1 MDIITFA
8 QQIVESLNTHNMK
21 PILIAVL
28 ALFIM
33 GCNSPASQGASNT
46 NDSAPTPATPMAVR
60 DNSPAEAP
68 DITLTLSGIQAGS
81 PVSLI
86 GHLNEQR
93 FRADSTV
100 VGQGGVIHFQR
111 SEPYLPGFYYILVP
125 QQAVVQLL
133 IDKDQTM
140 QLQADAGDV
149 VGTMQVE
156 GNLENEILYQNL
168 QFEQNQSPKF
178 DAISSQLQGQQKGS
192 AEYERLTAERSALIQ
207 ERKAHLQSLF
217 EQYPNTFFT
226 SYKRAGQN
234 PDLREPKRPDGSIDT
249 EAQVYYFRQD
259 FWNGVDFTD
268 ERLLRTPVIFNKLNR
283 YITELTAQNPD
294 SLRAATKF
302 LMDKVVDNEATKE
315 YLKFFANWI
324 TLKYEPTKTTLMD
337 AEAMYVFMVQNYFT
351 KERAFWSDSMNIY
364 GLQQR
369 AEEMAGSLV
378 GHKAPNVT
386 SFAPDGSKKTLLDL
400 KAPYLIVYM
409 YNPTCEHCMEQT
421 PKLVNFYREWKNKG
435 VDVYGIALDTD
446 QKEWTDY
453 IKKTGMSW
461 TNVFDP
467 SNRSIYGKYYVD
479 VTPEIY
485 VIGPDRKIIAKNIKV
500 NQIEEVIRRDK
511 EQG

>member
-1 MDIITFA
+1 M
-8 QQIVESLNTHNMK
+8 
-21 PILIAVL
+21 IAVAML
-28 ALFIM
+28 AIA
-33 GCNSPASQGASNT
+33 CNAPSSEGASN
-46 NDSAPTPATPMAVR
+46 NDNSTGSSTPAPRAVR
-60 DNSPAEAP
+60 DNSPAESP
-68 DITLTLSGIQAGS
+68 DIQLSLQGIQGGGQA
-81 PVSLI
+81 SLI

-93 FRADSTV
+93 FRADSV
-100 VGQGGVIHFQR
+100 VVDANGSIHFKR
-111 SEPYLPGFYYILVP
+111 EEPYLPGFYYILVP

-140 QLQADAGDV
+140 QMQANAADV
-149 VGTMQVE
+149 IGTMQVE

-168 QFEQNQSPKF
+168 QFEQSQSPKF
-178 DAISSQLQGQQKGS
+178 DAISGQLQGVQKGS
-192 AEYERLTAERSALIQ
+192 AEYDRLTAERSALMA
-207 ERKAHLQSLF
+207 ERKAHLDALF
-217 EQYPNTFFT
+217 KKYPNTLFT

-249 EAQVYYFRQD
+249 EAQVYHFRRD
-259 FWNGVDFTD
+259 FWDGVDFTD
-268 ERLLRTPVIFNKLNR
+268 ERLLNTPVIFNKLNR
-283 YITELTAQNPD
+283 YMTELTAQNPD
-294 SLRAATKF
+294 SLRAATKY
-302 LMDKVVDNEATKE
+302 LMDKVVDNEATRE

-324 TLKYEPTKTTLMD
+324 TIKYEPTKTTLMD

-351 KERAFWSDSMNIY
+351 RERAFWSDSMNIY

-378 GHKAPNVT
+378 GNKAPNVT
-386 SFAPDGSKKTLLDL
+386 SYAPDGSEKTLLDL
-400 KAPYLIVYM
+400 KAPYLVVYM

-446 QKEWTDY
+446 QQEWTDY
-453 IKKTGMSW
+453 IKKTGMNW
-461 TNVFDP
+461 TNVFDS

-500 NQIEEVIRRDK
+500 NQIAEVIRMDK
-511 EQG
+511 EKQ

>member
-1 MDIITFA
+1 
-8 QQIVESLNTHNMK
+8 MK
-21 PILIAVL
+21 HLLIAFF
-28 ALFIM
+28 ALTVIA
-33 GCNSPASQGASNT
+33 CNAPSSQGASHSNNGTGNT
-46 NDSAPTPATPMAVR
+46 NNNVVTTPKAVR
-60 DNSPAEAP
+60 DNSPAESP
-68 DITLTLSGIQAGS
+68 DITLTLSGIQGGVQA
-81 PVSLI
+81 SLI
-86 GHLNEQR
+86 GHLNERR
-93 FRADSTV
+93 FRADSTI
-100 VGQGGVIHFQR
+100 VGQNGTIHFKR
-111 SEPYLPGFYYILVP
+111 EEPYLPGFYYILIP

-140 QLQADAGDV
+140 QLQANAGDEI
-149 VGTMQVE
+149 GSMQVT
-156 GNLENEILYQNL
+156 GNLNNEILYKNL
-168 QFEQNQSPKF
+168 QFEQSQSPKF
-178 DAISSQLQGQQKGS
+178 DAISGQLKGAQKGT
-192 AEYERLTAERSALIQ
+192 ADYDRLTAERSALIQ
-207 ERKAHLQSLF
+207 ERKSHLQALF
-217 EQYPNTFFT
+217 NEHPNTLFT

-234 PDLREPKRPDGSIDT
+234 PDLRAPKNPDGSLDT

-294 SLRAATKF
+294 SLRAATKY
-302 LMDKVVDNEATKE
+302 LMDKVVDQADTKE
-315 YLKFFANWI
+315 FLKFFANWI

-351 KERAFWSDSMNIY
+351 RERAFWSDSMNIY

-378 GHKAPNVT
+378 GKQAPNVT
-386 SFAPDGSKKTLLDL
+386 SFAPDGSEKTLLDL

-421 PKLVNFYREWKNKG
+421 PKLVNFYRTWKSKG

-446 QKEWTDY
+446 QQEWTNY
-453 IKKTGMSW
+453 IQKTGMNW

-467 SNRSIYGKYYVD
+467 SSRSIYGKYYVD

-500 NQIEEVIRRDK
+500 NQIEEVIRMDK
-511 EQG
+511 EKR